1 MIEGMSKFSRLA
13 EFFGLYILLPGLVC
27 LIPQLPALPVLWL
40 VALACGR
47 WLWKDPSFDRSRLW
61 HSAALNRTVK
71 FFVLHFAIGAL
82 SLSLLTVAID
92 PDLLFSLP
100 RQETA
105 LWLLVVTFYP
115 LLSAYPQEV
124 VYRAFFFH
132 RYGNLLPNRGW
143 MVLIN
148 AMLFGYM
155 HIIFRSPLAMALTV
169 VGGWL
174 FADAYL
180 RYRSLLPT
188 TIIHSIYGW
197 LIFTLGLGGYFHR
210 GSLALF
216 GFG

>member
-1 MIEGMSKFSRLA
+1 MIGSAPKHARLA
-13 EFFGLYILLPGLVC
+13 ECSALYILLPGLLC

-47 WLWKDPSFDRSRLW
+47 WLWQDSSFDRSRLW
-61 HSAALNRTVK
+61 RGASLSRTAR
-71 FFVLHFAIGAL
+71 FLVLHFAIGAL
-82 SLSLLTVAID
+82 SLSLLTATVD

-100 RQETA
+100 RQETV
-105 LWLLVVTFYP
+105 LWLLVVIFYP

-132 RYGNLLPNRGW
+132 RYENLLPNRGL

-155 HIIFRSPLAMALTV
+155 HIIFGSPLAMALTV

-180 RYRSLLPT
+180 RYRSLLLT
-188 TIIHSIYGW
+188 TIVHSIYGW
-197 LIFTLGLGGYFHR
+197 LIFTLGLGGYFQR